1 MAEEL
6 KLKVDLTPPGVT
18 LCRGAFVLL
27 IPEQVETGNTW
38 EDNQSHHSLEF
49 GWWSRNINNILQQ
62 QTYHQLNIKEKK
74 HPLIFW
80 GELSFTGE
88 GRVLWIWISFPP
100 SLSLYLQNVHW
111 AVLDTGHYNLHNLQP
126 HWMSLMASA
135 CPAVLGPTH
144 TDTLTSSCPL
154 RYKCGHRRPGLRSP
168 HPAQS
173 TDFTR

>member
-62 QTYHQLNIKEKK
+62 QTYHQLNIKETSINILRGTEF
-74 HPLIFW
+74 HWRRTCLMNMNLI
-80 GELSFTGE
+80 
-88 GRVLWIWISFPP
+88 PP